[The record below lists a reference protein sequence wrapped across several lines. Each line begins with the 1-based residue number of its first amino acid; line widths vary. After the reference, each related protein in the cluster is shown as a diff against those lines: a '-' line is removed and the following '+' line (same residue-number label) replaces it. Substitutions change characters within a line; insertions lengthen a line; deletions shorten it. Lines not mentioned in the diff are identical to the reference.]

1 MLAASIRSRLHAGFT
16 LDVELRAA
24 PGITMVFGPSGSG
37 KSTLLNCLAGLRRPD
52 GGRIAVG
59 DRVWFDGARGANV
72 PVRQRNLGFVFQ
84 ELALFPHMSVEQNL
98 QYGIG
103 RLPLAERRSRIAATA
118 ESFRIAHL
126 LQRRPRELSGGERQR
141 AALAR
146 ALVTNPTLLLLDEP
160 LSALDHVT
168 QSRIIDDLRAWN
180 GAHAIPI
187 LYVTH
192 SHREVFALGEHLV
205 VLDQGR
211 LVAEGSPHTVL
222 HAPEHE
228 AVAQLAG
235 FENFLDARV
244 ISRDPGSG
252 TMRCRLL
259 GTEVDLEAPITRV
272 EAGDAVRIAVR
283 AGDILLGTE
292 QPRGLSA
299 RNVLPGTLT
308 SVQRE
313 GATVVAMVDAGSRFE
328 VHLTPAALTSLQ
340 LTVSQAVWLIIK
352 THSCRIVGRSS

>member
-1 MLAASIRSRLHAGFT
+1 MLTASIRSRLHSGFT
-16 LDVELRAA
+16 LDLDVRAA

-52 GGRIAVG
+52 AGRIAVG
-59 DRVWFDGARGANV
+59 DRVWFDQTRGVNV
-72 PVRQRNLGFVFQ
+72 PVRRRHVGFVFQ

-98 QYGIG
+98 QYGIAD
-103 RLPLAERRSRIAATA
+103 LPPADRRSRTAAIAQ
-118 ESFRIAHL
+118 SFRIAHL
-126 LQRRPRELSGGERQR
+126 LDRRPRELSGGERQR
-141 AALAR
+141 TALAR

-211 LVAEGSPHTVL
+211 LVAEGSPDAVL
-222 HAPEHE
+222 HAPEQE

-244 ISRDPGSG
+244 SNRDPGAG
-252 TMRCRLL
+252 TMRCRLT
-259 GTEVDLEAPITRV
+259 GTEVDLEVPIARGD
-272 EAGDAVRIAVR
+272 AGDAVRIAVR
-283 AGDILLGTE
+283 AGDILLAIE
-292 QPRGLSA
+292 RPRGLSA
-299 RNVLPGTLT
+299 RNVLPGTLA

-313 GATVVAMVDAGSRFE
+313 GATVVAMVEAGSRFE

-340 LTVSQAVWLIIK
+340 LTVGQAVWLIIK
-352 THSCRIVGRSS
+352 THSCRIVGRSR

>member
-1 MLAASIRSRLHAGFT
+1 MLAASIRSRLHGGFT
-16 LDVELRAA
+16 LDLDVRAA

-52 GGRIAVG
+52 AGRIVVG
-59 DRVWFDGARGANV
+59 DRLWFDEARRV
-72 PVRQRNLGFVFQ
+72 DLPVRQRCLGFVFQ
-84 ELALFPHMSVEQNL
+84 DLALFPHMNVEQNL
-98 QYGIG
+98 HYGIAG
-103 RLPLAERRSRIAATA
+103 LPLAERRTRTAATA
-118 ESFRIAHL
+118 DSFRIAHL

-168 QSRIIDDLRAWN
+168 QARIIDDLRAWN
-180 GAHAIPI
+180 EAHAIPI

-244 ISRDPGSG
+244 IRRDPGAG
-252 TMRCRLL
+252 TMRCRLI
-259 GTEVDLEAPITRV
+259 GTEVDLEAPMARGH
-272 EAGDAVRIAVR
+272 AGDAVRIAVR

-308 SVQRE
+308 SLQRE
-313 GATVVAMVDAGSRFE
+313 GATVVAMVDAGGRFE
-328 VHLTPAALTSLQ
+328 VHLTPAAQASLQ
-340 LTVSQAVWLIIK
+340 LVVGQAVWLIIK
-352 THSCRIVGRSS
+352 THSCRIVGSSR